1 MPLPSPASAR
11 TEGGRSARGY
21 GEQVTA
27 SEHRPQPAAPRVAVV
42 GPGAIGTTIAAALHA
57 SGRTPAL
64 YGRTARESLEL
75 LVGDARISVPGP
87 VRTRL
92 EEVDTEVDGRV
103 DVVFLSVKATQIGAA
118 APWLRALC
126 GRDTVVC
133 VLQNGVE
140 QVAMVS
146 PHVAEGVTVLPS
158 VVWFPAQAQHDGS
171 VRLRGDAR
179 LTVPAGSDADR
190 IAAVL
195 DGTLCTVEVSADFP
209 AMAWRKLLQNA
220 AAGLMALTG
229 RRAGVFQRDDLA
241 DLTRAYLQECA
252 EVALAEGV
260 ALDAGVA
267 DGILAGFRS
276 APADLSTSILTDR
289 EAGRPLEWDVRNGVV
304 SRLAARHGIR
314 TPVSDL
320 VATLLAATSD
330 GPG

>member
-1 MPLPSPASAR
+1 MIVER
-11 TEGGRSARGY
+11 I
-21 GEQVTA
+21 
-27 SEHRPQPAAPRVAVV
+27 AVV

-64 YGRTARESLEL
+64 YGRTARESLEF
-75 LVGDARISVPGP
+75 LVGDARIVVPGP
-87 VRTRL
+87 VRTRPDEL
-92 EEVDTEVDGRV
+92 DAGVDAEVDGGA
-103 DVVFLSVKATQIGAA
+103 DVVFLAVKATQIDAA

-126 GRDTVVC
+126 RRDTVVC

-146 PHVAEGVTVLPS
+146 PHVAEGVIVLPS
-158 VVWFPAQAQHDGS
+158 VVWFPAQAQPDGT

-179 LTVPAGSDADR
+179 LTVPAGSGADR

-229 RRAGVFQRDDLA
+229 RRAGVFHRDDLA

-304 SRLAARHGIR
+304 SRLAARHDIR

-320 VATLLAATSD
+320 VTTLLAATSD